1 MSLSPKAVAQALA
14 AAGVAALLGLLVW
27 KIAHRETTI
36 ADEVRSGKR
45 PEAPGFTLPRLDGN
59 GRLALASLRG
69 KTVVLNFWQSIC
81 PPCEDE
87 APAFQRS
94 WERYRRDGVVFVGID
109 YWDLSGNA
117 RRFARRFG
125 ITYPLVYD
133 GPGTMMQP
141 YGVTGA
147 PETFFI
153 DRTGRVVD
161 DHAGQLSEDELAQTL
176 EEVLAS

>member
-1 MSLSPKAVAQALA
+1 MSGSPKLVAQALA
-14 AAGVAALLGLLVW
+14 LAGVAALLVLLVW
-27 KIAHRETTI
+27 KIAHRESTI
-36 ADEVRSGKR
+36 AGDVRDGKR
-45 PEAPGFTLPRLDGN
+45 PEAPAFALPRLAGV
-59 GRLALASLRG
+59 GTLALTALRG
-69 KTVVLNFWQSIC
+69 RTVVLNFWQSIC

-87 APAFQRS
+87 APSFQRT
-94 WERYRRDGVVFVGID
+94 WERYRDDGVVFVGVD
-109 YWDLSGNA
+109 FWDLRRDA

-125 ITYPLVYD
+125 ISYPNVYD
-133 GPGTMMQP
+133 GPGTTLQP

-161 DHAGQLSEDELAQTL
+161 HHAGELSQRELTERL